1 MTGRKLY
8 WIDLVLVAALAL
20 SALVA
25 DGCDVEEVGGGRA
38 ATPDARALPGQMQG
52 VTDTEIRIGSLL
64 PLTGP
69 AAPWGIP
76 LAQGMQAYYDY
87 INGQGGMYGRKIRL
101 FVEDSQYSAP
111 VASEAVRRLVE
122 EDKVFALQANLGTE
136 VESAVYKYLEERGIP
151 DMYTIAPNK
160 EFTEPVARTRFV
172 LMPTYSM
179 EGRML
184 ARHVY
189 ETCSGQK
196 LGMLVQNTDDAREW
210 EEGLKEGLEE
220 LNADVDVTTEYFD
233 ATQSDVTAQVQR
245 LKAAGVAAIAFVGQP
260 VAAAAMLNTA
270 RQLLSWDVPI
280 VLNSGNASAVAQL
293 AGYDNIEGAVSA
305 LFYHGA
311 WETQIPGIA
320 EDKRLMAEV
329 APDVPFEEMT
339 LNGWMTSLAVVAVF
353 RQAGPD
359 LTRESFL
366 DAAESS
372 CKGYGPTTLAPW
384 STSPTDHRA
393 SEASV
398 IARAV
403 VDRSTDPPT
412 LRWEPFGDVIDFEST
427 KDCVVPTPP
436 PGAEDQPGPSI
447 QDQKE

>member
-1 MTGRKLY
+1 MTGRKLR
-8 WIDLVLVAALAL
+8 WNALVLVAALAL
-20 SALVA
+20 SALMA
-25 DGCDVEEVGGGRA
+25 DGCDVEEEGEGLPG
-38 ATPDARALPGQMQG
+38 TPDARALPGQMQG
-52 VTDTEIRIGSLL
+52 VTDTEVRIGTLL

-76 LAQGMQAYYDY
+76 LAQGMRAYYDY
-87 INGQGGMYGRKIRL
+87 INAQGGMYGRKIKL

-111 VASEAVRRLVE
+111 VATEAVRRLVE
-122 EDKVFALQANLGTE
+122 QDKVFAVQANLGTE

-151 DMYTIAPNK
+151 DMYAIAPNN
-160 EFTEPVARTRFV
+160 EFSAPVARTRFV

-189 ETCSGQK
+189 KTYSGRK
-196 LGMLVQNTDDAREW
+196 VGMLVQNTDDAKEW
-210 EEGLKEGLEE
+210 EEGLREGLEE

-245 LKAAGVAAIAFVGQP
+245 FKTAGVAAIAFVGQP
-260 VAAAAMLNTA
+260 VAGASMLKTA
-270 RQLLSWDVPI
+270 RQLLRWDVPI
-280 VLNSGNASAVAQL
+280 MLNSGNASVVAQL

-339 LNGWMTSLAVVAVF
+339 LNGWNTSRAMVVVL

-366 DAAESS
+366 DAAESV
-372 CKGYGPTTLAPW
+372 CKNYSPTALTPN
-384 STSPTDHRA
+384 STSPTDHRLI
-393 SEASV
+393 EASV
-398 IARAV
+398 VARAV
-403 VDRSTDPPT
+403 VDRSVDPPT
-412 LRWEPFGDVIDFEST
+412 VRWEPFGDVIDFEST

-447 QDQKE
+447 QEHYK